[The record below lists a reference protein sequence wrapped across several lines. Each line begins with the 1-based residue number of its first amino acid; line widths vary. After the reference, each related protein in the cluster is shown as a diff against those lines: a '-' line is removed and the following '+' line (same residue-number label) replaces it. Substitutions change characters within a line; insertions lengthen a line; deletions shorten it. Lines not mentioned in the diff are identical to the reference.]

1 MRILIVLFVFLFFGC
16 SNKNEINE
24 MVLLKGYYIGHKRYN
39 ANIYMIKNY
48 DKKKTLLE
56 NIEKQDT
63 LRSFFLSIPEEEAKI
78 LIKQEKKYNKEL
90 LLAKVHIKLNDSK
103 EYTDYRNQYHLQFF
117 DTLSKPIYFYEIFD
131 DYKSFKI
138 IELYNNGLN
147 KEGNL

>member
-1 MRILIVLFVFLFFGC
+1 
-16 SNKNEINE
+16 
-24 MVLLKGYYIGHKRYN
+24 MVLLRDHYIGHGRYN
-39 ANIYMIKNY
+39 ANIYVIKNY

-63 LRSFFLSIPEEEAKI
+63 LRSFFLSISEDEAKI

-117 DTLSKPIYFYEIFD
+117 DTLRKPIYFYEIFN
-131 DYKSFKI
+131 DYKSFEI

-147 KEGNL
+147 KEDNL

>member
-1 MRILIVLFVFLFFGC
+1 D
-16 SNKNEINE
+16 
-24 MVLLKGYYIGHKRYN
+24 RYN
-39 ANIYMIKNY
+39 ANVYVIKNY